1 MIQTVVK
8 TYDNIGGMIQHF
20 VSAYDE
26 RGYLIDIIEIVE
38 RQGHVTECKSI
49 TK

>member
-26 RGYLIDIIEIVE
+26 RGDLIDIIEIEE